1 MVTTQATP
9 GTIEPPPGRRKRLR
23 TPGGLVT
30 IGTVAA
36 LVAGMAAT
44 ALGLGAADQAVASF
58 DAASWLWSKSRGEL
72 ARANG
77 VTGRVDTRFAVAG
90 AAGHPMQVTQT
101 DRFLLMRDLNTG
113 LVSSLDL
120 TSLQTIATAQTTAG
134 VGVTVALDSEAA
146 FIVDSVQG
154 EVRQLD
160 PQTLE
165 PVGEPVRYPPG
176 IAGGTFDGESRL
188 WIAVPSEG
196 TVSAITPAPIGDEEN
211 DRADAE
217 SGGQGAGGPK
227 LIRTHGVAAPSH
239 DLALTALDDGVGVL
253 DRTTNTLTVVRGEA
267 QPLPVTLPLTGVGML
282 PERTTGTQIPV
293 TVGEDRKVYVVSD
306 TGVVTE
312 FAVPGDGAPLRP
324 AVAWA
329 GRFYVPEE
337 GTGVVHVLDGSGAR
351 TSTFT
356 VAGANGELELEVR
369 ENHLFINAPNSAA
382 AQVVDDGHQVK
393 TVDKY
398 ANDVLGG
405 DPPKEAPP
413 PPPPPAE
420 PQAGKPGAP
429 KQVTAAAGNAQIR
442 LSWKPAASN
451 GAPITRYVVE
461 GADKSW
467 QVGADQR
474 ALQVDGLT
482 NGETYQFT
490 VFAVNSEGEGPKA
503 KSNPAVPTS
512 EVPDAPEKVTA
523 AAQPDGT
530 VKITWPEANG
540 QGLTIKSYAVNAI
553 AAGATALVGQ
563 ADGTELVVAAGE
575 LEYGTQYAF
584 TVTSTN
590 ERGGSSKA
598 SPPSETV
605 VPFTVPEAPAG
616 LDAATVAGEAGAI
629 TVTWTAPAE
638 NGRPITKYVVTAGDK
653 TSEVA
658 AGGTSA
664 KLTGLGNGVNVTVKV
679 LAVNEAGEGKP
690 ASATARTVAAPKV
703 TVTGSSVTQTE
714 LTVKATVD
722 AGGGTATCTLT
733 GGGKT
738 AQGGCASLT
747 LTGLPPSTEV
757 GFTLTATNAAGS
769 DKATGSKTTSAVYG
783 LAVCNNNTSATDK
796 EQHTWC
802 NDADNGRQVWAT
814 TQDKGT
820 LLGRAS
826 QNQRLSAI
834 CKDTGQSISQY
845 VYNKGKVDPT
855 NIWIKVNYGGRT
867 GYISFA
873 WFNLEGYGINSTG
886 PLPDC

>member
-1 MVTTQATP
+1 M
-9 GTIEPPPGRRKRLR
+9 ESPPGRKRRLR

-30 IGTVAA
+30 IGTVAV

-44 ALGLGAADQAVASF
+44 VFGLGAADQAVASF
-58 DAASWLWSKSRGEL
+58 DAASWLWSRSKGEL

-101 DRFLLMRDLNTG
+101 DRFLILRDLNTG

-120 TSLQTIATAQTTAG
+120 TSLQTVATRQTTAG
-134 VGVTVALDSEAA
+134 VGVTVALNDDAA
-146 FIVDSVQG
+146 FIIDSVQG

-160 PQTLE
+160 PQSLE

-196 TVSAITPAPIGDEEN
+196 TVSAITPAVLSTGKPKDGE
-211 DRADAE
+211 AAE
-217 SGGQGAGGPK
+217 GGQGAAGPK

-239 DLALTALDDGVGVL
+239 DLTLTALDNGVGVL
-253 DRTTNTLTVVRGEA
+253 DRTTNTLTMVRGEA
-267 QPLPVTLPLTGVGML
+267 APVPVTLTLTGVASL
-282 PERTTGTQIPV
+282 PERTTGAQIPV
-293 TVGEDRKVYVVSD
+293 TVADVRKVYVVSE

-312 FAVPGDGAPLRP
+312 LAVPGDGAPLRP
-324 AVAWA
+324 AMAWA
-329 GRFYVPEE
+329 GRFYVPEQ
-337 GTGVVHVLDGSGAR
+337 GTGVVHVLDVAGQQ

-369 ENHLFINAPNSAA
+369 ENHLFVNAPNSSN
-382 AQVVDDGHQVK
+382 AQVVDDKHEVRS
-393 TVDKY
+393 VDKY

-405 DPPKEAPP
+405 DPPKEAPA
-413 PPPPPAE
+413 PPPPPAK
-420 PQAGKPGAP
+420 PQIAKPGAP

-442 LSWKPAASN
+442 LSWKPAAAN
-451 GAPITRYVVE
+451 GAAITKYVVE
-461 GADKSW
+461 GADKTW

-482 NGETYQFT
+482 NGETYTFT
-490 VFAVNSEGEGPKA
+490 VYAVNSEGEGPKA

-512 EVPDAPEKVTA
+512 EVPDAPTEVTA

-530 VKITWPEANG
+530 VKITWPAANG
-540 QGLTIKSYAVNAI
+540 QGLKIKSYAVNAI
-553 AAGATALVGQ
+553 SAGATALVGQ

-590 ERGGSSKA
+590 ERGGSSAA
-598 SPPSETV
+598 SPVSGTV
-605 VPFTVPEAPAG
+605 VPFAVPDAPKG
-616 LDAATVAGEAGAI
+616 LDAATVAGERGTV

-638 NGRPITKYVVTAGDK
+638 NGRPITKYLVNAGDK
-653 TSEVA
+653 TAEVA
-658 AGGTSA
+658 AGGTKT
-664 KLTGLGNGVNVTVKV
+664 KLTGFGDGQNVSVKV
-679 LAVNEAGEGKP
+679 RAVNEAGEGP
-690 ASATARTVAAPKV
+690 QATATARTVAAPKV
-703 TVTGSSVTQTE
+703 TVTGSSVTQTA

-722 AGGGTATCTLT
+722 AGGGTATCKLVAS
-733 GGGKT
+733 GKSVSG
-738 AQGGCASLT
+738 ACASLT
-747 LTGLPPSTEV
+747 LSGLSPSTKYD
-757 GFTLTATNAAGS
+757 FTLTATNAAGNAS
-769 DKATGSKTTSAVYG
+769 ATGSNTTSAVYG
-783 LAVCNNNTSATDK
+783 LAVCYNNTSAND
-796 EQHTWC
+796 EAQHTWC
-802 NDADNGRQVWAT
+802 NDKDNGRQVWAT
-814 TQDKGT
+814 PKDKGT
-820 LLGRAS
+820 LIGRAS
-826 QNQRLSAI
+826 QEQRLSAI
-834 CKDTGQSISQY
+834 CKENGQSISQY
-845 VYNKGKVDPT
+845 VYNKGKADPT
-855 NIWIKVNYGGRT
+855 SIWIKVNYGGTT

>member
-44 ALGLGAADQAVASF
+44 VLGLGAADQAVASF
-58 DAASWLWSKSRGEL
+58 DAASWLWSKSKGEL

-90 AAGHPMQVTQT
+90 AAGHPMQVSQT
-101 DRFLLMRDLNTG
+101 DRFLIMRDLNTG

-134 VGVTVALDSEAA
+134 VGVTVALDEEAA

-196 TVSAITPAPIGDEEN
+196 TVSAITPAPIGDDEG
-211 DRADAE
+211 DRADTEA
-217 SGGQGAGGPK
+217 GGQGAGGPK

-239 DLALTALDDGVGVL
+239 DLALTALDSGVAVL
-253 DRTTNTLTVVRGEA
+253 DRTTNTLTMVRGEA
-267 QPLPVTLPLTGVGML
+267 EPLPVTLPLTGVGLL

-293 TVGEDRKVYVVSD
+293 TVGEDRKVYVVSE

-324 AVAWA
+324 AVAWS

-337 GTGVVHVLDGSGAR
+337 GTGVVHVLDGSGTR
-351 TSTFT
+351 TGTFT

-369 ENHLFINAPNSAA
+369 ENHLFVNAPNSAA
-382 AQVVDDGHQVK
+382 AQVVDDAHQVK

-413 PPPPPAE
+413 PPPPPAQ
-420 PQAGKPGAP
+420 PQVGKPGVP

-451 GAPITRYVVE
+451 GAPITKYVVE
-461 GADKSW
+461 GADKTW

-474 ALQVDGLT
+474 SLQVDGLT

-490 VFAVNSEGEGPKA
+490 VYAVNSEGEGPKA

-540 QGLTIKSYAVNAI
+540 QGLKIKSYAVNAI
-553 AAGATALVGQ
+553 SAGATALVGQ

-605 VPFTVPEAPAG
+605 VPFTVPEAPDG
-616 LDAATVAGEAGAI
+616 LDAATVGGEAGAI

-653 TSEVA
+653 TAEVA
-658 AGGTSA
+658 AGGTST
-664 KLTGLGNGVNVTVKV
+664 KLTGFGNGVNVTVKV
-679 LAVNEAGEGKP
+679 VAVNEAGEGKP
-690 ASATARTVAAPKV
+690 ATATARTVAAPTV
-703 TVTGSSVTQTE
+703 TITGSSVTETE
-714 LTVKATVD
+714 LTVKATVN

-738 AQGGCASLT
+738 AKGGCASLT
-747 LTGLPPSTEV
+747 LTELPPSTKV
-757 GFTLTATNAAGS
+757 DFTLTATNAAGS
-769 DKATGSKTTSAVYG
+769 AKDTGSKTTSAVYG
-783 LAVCNNNTSATDK
+783 LAVCNNNTGASDEA
-796 EQHTWC
+796 QHTWC
-802 NDADNGRQVWAT
+802 NDKDNGRQVWT
-814 TQDKGT
+814 EPKDKGT
-820 LLGRAS
+820 LVGRAS

-834 CKDTGQSISQY
+834 CKTTGQSISQY

-855 NIWIKVNYGGRT
+855 NIWIKVNYGGTT

-886 PLPDC
+886 PLPNC

>member
-1 MVTTQATP
+1 
-9 GTIEPPPGRRKRLR
+9 
-23 TPGGLVT
+23 
-30 IGTVAA
+30 
-36 LVAGMAAT
+36 MAAT
-44 ALGLGAADQAVASF
+44 VFGLGAADQAVASF
-58 DAASWLWSKSRGEL
+58 DAASWLWSKSKGEL

-101 DRFLLMRDLNTG
+101 DRFLIMRDLNTG

-134 VGVTVALDSEAA
+134 VGVTVALDEDAA
-146 FIVDSVQG
+146 FIIDSVQG

-160 PQTLE
+160 PQSLE
-165 PVGEPVRYPPG
+165 PIGEPVRYPPG

-196 TVSAITPAPIGDEEN
+196 TVSAITPA
-211 DRADAE
+211 ALSTAE
-217 SGGQGAGGPK
+217 AERSEDGGQGAGGPK

-239 DLALTALDDGVGVL
+239 DLTLTALDNGVAVL
-253 DRTTNTLTVVRGEA
+253 DRTTNTLTMVRGEA
-267 QPLPVTLPLTGVGML
+267 EPLPVTLPLTGVGML
-282 PERTTGTQIPV
+282 PERTTGAQIPV

-306 TGVVTE
+306 TGAVTE
-312 FAVPGDGAPLRP
+312 FAIPGDGAPLRP
-324 AVAWA
+324 AVPWA

-337 GTGVVHVLDGSGAR
+337 GTGVVHVLDAAGVPTG
-351 TSTFT
+351 TFT

-369 ENHLFINAPNSAA
+369 ENHLFVNAPNSAA
-382 AQVVDDGHQVK
+382 AQVVDDDHQVK
-393 TVDKY
+393 SVDKY

-413 PPPPPAE
+413 PPPPPAK
-420 PQAGKPGAP
+420 PQVGKPGAP

-461 GADKSW
+461 GADKTW
-467 QVGADQR
+467 EVGADQR
-474 ALQVDGLT
+474 SLQVDGLT

-490 VFAVNSEGEGPKA
+490 VYAVNSEGEGPKA

-540 QGLTIKSYAVNAI
+540 QGLKIKSYAVNAI
-553 AAGATALVGQ
+553 SAGATTLVGQ
-563 ADGTELVVAAGE
+563 ADGTELVVPAGE
-575 LEYGTQYAF
+575 LEYGAQYAF

-605 VPFTVPEAPAG
+605 VPFTVPEAPEG

-653 TSEVA
+653 TAEVA
-658 AGGTSA
+658 AGGTST
-664 KLTGLGNGVNVTVKV
+664 KLTGFGNGVNVSVKV
-679 LAVNEAGEGKP
+679 QAVNEAGEGKQ
-690 ASATARTVAAPKV
+690 ATATARTVAAPQV
-703 TVTGSSVTQTE
+703 TVTGSSATQTE
-714 LTVKATVD
+714 VTVKATVD
-722 AGGGTATCTLT
+722 AGGGTATCKLT
-733 GGGKT
+733 GGGKSVS
-738 AQGGCASLT
+738 GGCASLT
-747 LTGLPPSTEV
+747 VTGLSPSTDYDL
-757 GFTLTATNAAGS
+757 TLTATNAAGS
-769 DKATGSKTTSAVYG
+769 ATAKVAKTTSAVYG
-783 LAVCNNNTSATDK
+783 LAVCNNNTSSTDK
-796 EQHTWC
+796 AQHTWC
-802 NDADNGRQVWAT
+802 NDADNGRQVWAAPK
-814 TQDKGT
+814 DEGT
-820 LLGRAS
+820 LLGRAG

-834 CKDTGQSISQY
+834 CKTSGEGISAY
-845 VYNKGKVDPT
+845 VYNRGKTDPT
-855 NIWIKVNYGGRT
+855 SIWIKVNYGGKT

-873 WFNLEGYGINSTG
+873 WFNLEGHGINSTG
-886 PLPDC
+886 PLPDCT